1 MPRPAHRGRLRRRA
15 RVGAGCGVLRVRLVT
30 APREA
35 PGKTALP
42 PLRAERANA
51 PMRDPRAPLMC
62 NARRFRQGG
71 SGANNRRG
79 GAPRGER
86 PASWD
91 VGRPRWRLRA
101 YVIRPPTGAA
111 APERL
116 SALRFP
122 RCREGRLA
130 NLGAAIASRERYSMS
145 ACPGRTAARSD
156 AVQTRDPGF
165 FAWSK
170 EPGSRISGAPL
181 RLRSTLHRVRD
192 TRPCHIAKPSRMP
205 P

>member
-1 MPRPAHRGRLRRRA
+1 MSTNLRHAELDAFVFYDTVAPSRSLEGALREASHGQGGMRRPARCLA
-15 RVGAGCGVLRVRLVT
+15 RNS
-30 APREA
+30 REA

-122 RCREGRLA
+122 LSWRGNMQTSEDHLPRENDRAWLA
-130 NLGAAIASRERYSMS
+130 LPSS
-145 ACPGRTAARSD
+145 ARSW
-156 AVQTRDPGF
+156 
-165 FAWSK
+165 AWSRV
-170 EPGSRISGAPL
+170 SL
-181 RLRSTLHRVRD
+181 RLGVRYTRSRHD
-192 TRPCHIAKPSRMP
+192 HP
-205 P
+205 

>member
-1 MPRPAHRGRLRRRA
+1 
-15 RVGAGCGVLRVRLVT
+15 
-30 APREA
+30 
-35 PGKTALP
+35 
-42 PLRAERANA
+42 
-51 PMRDPRAPLMC
+51 RAPLMC

-122 RCREGRLA
+122 LSWRGNMQTSEDHLPRENDRAWLA
-130 NLGAAIASRERYSMS
+130 LPSS
-145 ACPGRTAARSD
+145 ARSWSGV
-156 AVQTRDPGF
+156 AFRS
-165 FAWSK
+165 AWAS
-170 EPGSRISGAPL
+170 A
-181 RLRSTLHRVRD
+181 TLVRE
-192 TRPCHIAKPSRMP
+192 TIICRGL
-205 P
+205 